1 MLREKAPGRW
11 VGVRFTRISSVIAWS
26 HTFSLSEEHNPL
38 CRACFLRGA
47 LYLNTVC
54 CGRVVSCTEVVL
66 GLPVRDRDEIVFFDP
81 S

>member
-1 MLREKAPGRW
+1 ML
-11 VGVRFTRISSVIAWS
+11 FTCIPSVIAWS
-26 HTFSLSEEHNPL
+26 HTLYLSEEHNPL

-54 CGRVVSCTEVVL
+54 CGRVALRTEVVL
-66 GLPVRDRDEIVFFDP
+66 GLPVRDRDEIVLFDP